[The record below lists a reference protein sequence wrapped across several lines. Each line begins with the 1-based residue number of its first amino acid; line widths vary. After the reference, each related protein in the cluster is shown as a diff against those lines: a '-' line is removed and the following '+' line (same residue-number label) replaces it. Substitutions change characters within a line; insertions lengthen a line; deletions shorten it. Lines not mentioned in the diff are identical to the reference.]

1 MTTKELLAKIDDMPK
16 LNDKTLNKRA
26 SDKAFAKLFHLTEEL
41 ETLKNA
47 IIDRLYYRPSY
58 LKGLKVVANRL
69 VLSPFIDLRLKTLLN
84 RCDRDAQERSCF
96 DVEVQKKLITPS
108 LLEYVKFEKII

>member
-1 MTTKELLAKIDDMPK
+1 MTTKELLVKIDDMPK

-47 IIDRLYYRPSY
+47 IIDPDNKRNVSGEVLEKCISATINQIDTWNYIA
-58 LKGLKVVANRL
+58 KL
-69 VLSPFIDLRLKTLLN
+69 VELDT
-84 RCDRDAQERSCF
+84 D
-96 DVEVQKKLITPS
+96 
-108 LLEYVKFEKII
+108 

>member
-41 ETLKNA
+41 EKLKNA
-47 IIDRLYYRPSY
+47 IIDPDNKRNVSCEVLEKCISATINQIDTWNYIA
-58 LKGLKVVANRL
+58 KL
-69 VLSPFIDLRLKTLLN
+69 VELDT
-84 RCDRDAQERSCF
+84 D
-96 DVEVQKKLITPS
+96 
-108 LLEYVKFEKII
+108 